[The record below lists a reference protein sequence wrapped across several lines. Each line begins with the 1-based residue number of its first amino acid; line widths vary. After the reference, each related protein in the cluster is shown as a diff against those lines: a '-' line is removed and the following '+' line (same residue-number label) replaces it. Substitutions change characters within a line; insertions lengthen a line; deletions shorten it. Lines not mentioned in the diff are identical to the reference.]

1 MDVGGAGRGLLAV
14 WLFAASPACGGGG
27 EGDGNEPS
35 QMLAGAG
42 AGTSGSA
49 GAAGS
54 MPMGMAG
61 MSAGRV
67 APPTGGRSAT
77 AGSSGGSG
85 GMIAAGGMGGA
96 GMAAGMGGAAPQGG
110 SAGTEMPPAGPCTW
124 ARGDAPTE
132 ASATAQGPYKV
143 ESYTSGFQ
151 AASGVTSSTVWHP
164 TDADPPFAGIAVVPG
179 YMSPE
184 SSIRQWGPFL
194 AS

>member
-61 MSAGRV
+61 MSAGRWPHRPAV
-67 APPTGGRSAT
+67 GPRRQDP
-77 AGSSGGSG
+77 
-85 GMIAAGGMGGA
+85 AA
-96 GMAAGMGGAAPQGG
+96 AAAA
-110 SAGTEMPPAGPCTW
+110 
-124 ARGDAPTE
+124 
-132 ASATAQGPYKV
+132 
-143 ESYTSGFQ
+143 
-151 AASGVTSSTVWHP
+151 
-164 TDADPPFAGIAVVPG
+164 
-179 YMSPE
+179 
-184 SSIRQWGPFL
+184 
-194 AS
+194 